1 MVRVLVLWFLS
12 IFAASSV
19 SAQSD
24 AEKKRSLH
32 VPYVRAA
39 TDCIAA
45 VVRRDDQ
52 FDFAVSSDSFRPTIG
67 RALPICQQPI
77 AQMISMHDTIYGT
90 GGQAFFAGP
99 YLDDVERAV
108 RARLTAQIAVSRS
121 NMERAAAERAA
132 ADARAQADRQ
142 IADERARAERAADA
156 ARAEAERIEAETRAK
171 TARAEKLDL
180 LNKTR
185 DLIRAK
191 ALTCIGKE
199 GATMLLTDEKADV
212 VAKAAMIFCQSDIDA
227 LVRITTEIVEAETG
241 TSSNRPHVREAAET
255 RVRDVVTAYVIR
267 SRGDLIGRNLQQSA
281 PTPSASPRNSPTL

>member
-1 MVRVLVLWFLS
+1 MR
-12 IFAASSV
+12 IFTLITCLLAAGSSAAI
-19 SAQSD
+19 AQTE
-24 AEKKRSLH
+24 AERRRQH

-52 FDFAVSSDSFRPTIG
+52 FDFAVSSDNFRPTIG
-67 RALPICQQPI
+67 RALTTCQQPI
-77 AQMISMHDTIYGT
+77 SQMISMHDTIYGT

-108 RARLTAQIAVSRS
+108 RGRLAVQISSSRS
-121 NMERAAAERAA
+121 NMERVAAERAA

-142 IADERARAERAADA
+142 IAEERARTERAAAA
-156 ARAEAERIEAETRAK
+156 ARAEAEHIEAETRAK

-180 LNKTR
+180 LSKTR
-185 DLIRAK
+185 DLIRTK

-212 VAKAAMIFCQSDIDA
+212 VAKAAMIFCQSDVDA
-227 LVRITTEIVEAETG
+227 LVRVTTEIVEAEVG
-241 TSSNRPHVREAAET
+241 TPSNRPQVREAAET

-267 SRGDLIGRNLQQSA
+267 SRGDLIGKSFQQS
-281 PTPSASPRNSPTL
+281 PSTPSALPRNSPTL

>member
-1 MVRVLVLWFLS
+1 MR
-12 IFAASSV
+12 IFTLITCLLAVASSAAS
-19 SAQSD
+19 AQTE
-24 AEKKRSLH
+24 AERRRQH

-45 VVRRDDQ
+45 VVRRDEQ
-52 FDFAVSSDSFRPTIG
+52 FDFAVSSDNFRPAIG
-67 RALPICQQPI
+67 RALTTCQQPI
-77 AQMISMHDTIYGT
+77 SQMISMHDSIYGT

-108 RARLTAQIAVSRS
+108 RGRLAVQIATSRS
-121 NMERAAAERAA
+121 KMERVAAERAE
-132 ADARAQADRQ
+132 ADARAEADRQ
-142 IADERARAERAADA
+142 IAEERARAERAAA
-156 ARAEAERIEAETRAK
+156 AAKAEAERIEAETRAK

-185 DLIRAK
+185 DLIRSK
-191 ALTCIGKE
+191 ALACIGKE

-227 LVRITTEIVEAETG
+227 LVRVTTEIVEAETG
-241 TSSNRPHVREAAET
+241 TPSNRPQVREAAET

-267 SRGDLIGRNLQQSA
+267 TRGDLIGKNLQSSP
-281 PTPSASPRNSPTL
+281 PTPSALPRNTPTL